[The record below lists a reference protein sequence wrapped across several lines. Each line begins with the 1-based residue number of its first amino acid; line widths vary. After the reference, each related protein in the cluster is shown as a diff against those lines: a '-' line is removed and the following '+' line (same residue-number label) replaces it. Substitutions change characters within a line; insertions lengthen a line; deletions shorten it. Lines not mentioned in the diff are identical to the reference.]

1 MDKFLASHVAT
12 DKSTFTHT
20 RIGNPASNIYGGSY
34 SIPDKSEF
42 YKIYYRH
49 IFESGEKEYLTEKQ
63 FDTGPVGIDI
73 DFRYKEEKRA
83 YTSNDILEFI
93 DISVQ
98 QLNLLFTIDA
108 TFPIYVFEKQ
118 DINVMADKIKDGI
131 HIIIG
136 VNMDKTAKE
145 LFRKKILDK
154 IDVWDHLLEHLSNN
168 WDSVLDNG
176 VFKGNTQW
184 QLYGSTKPGYQ
195 PYKLTKIYMCQKDE
209 DSEYVLR
216 SENIANF
223 DMRKNLYKLSIQ
235 NIDYETPVL
244 KDAFKPE
251 YEQLKQ
257 TPRKKLRV
265 ISNDGGYN
273 DITCNASL
281 TRAVTN
287 MLSSKSI
294 SDYKLHE
301 LHAYTM
307 ILPASYYDNYDK
319 WIKVGW
325 ALRNTDVRLF
335 VTWIKFSS
343 QSDSFT
349 FSDVPKFFGMW
360 VSWTKPTIE
369 LTDRSIMFWARNEM
383 PSEYEKV
390 KETSIE
396 VYIDAILKDVCT
408 EYDLAKILYQWY
420 KDRFVCVSINH
431 KCWFEYSEQ
440 RWKETDSG
448 TKLRTNISDF
458 SGIYGLF
465 TKKLKSLNDELSA
478 IGDDKTEQKEIMQK
492 RHKKLCTIMIDLKK
506 TDKKANIMRE
516 ACDLFYIKDFINMLD
531 SKNHILCFNNG
542 VIDFSSNSFRQG
554 LPDDYTSKCT
564 NIPYVVLNESNA
576 SIVAEITEFMEQLFP
591 EQELREYMWDHAA
604 SALIGRNDN
613 QTFTMLT
620 GEGRNGKSKFIQLM
634 SMCLGEYK
642 ATVPITLITQKRTG
656 IGNISPEIVQLMG
669 IRYAVMQEPSVGDQ
683 INEGILK
690 ELTGGDPIQGR
701 ALYKDTVTFIP
712 QFKLVVCTN
721 TDLDIKSTDDG
732 TWRRIRKCA
741 FKSVFNE
748 NPVKTDVNKPY
759 QFKVDKNI
767 DSKFEKWK
775 TIFMSML
782 VQRAFITKGDVKE
795 CATVMAHS
803 ENYRKNQDHFS
814 EFLKDR
820 IMRSPEGSIND
831 EELYETF
838 KAWWTLFH
846 GRQVPKGKQLFDYI
860 NKTFGNKV
868 GRGWKGISLIKEE
881 LDEMAE
887 I

>member
-1 MDKFLASHVAT
+1 MDNFLASHAAS
-12 DKSTFTHT
+12 DKSVCTHT
-20 RIGNPASNIYGGSY
+20 RIGSPAQNIYGGSY
-34 SIPDKSEF
+34 CITDKSEF
-42 YKIYYRH
+42 FKVYYRH
-49 IFESGEKEYLTEKQ
+49 IFENHQLEYLTEKQ
-63 FDTGPVGIDI
+63 FDVGPVGIDI
-73 DFRYKEEKRA
+73 DFRYKTAKRA

-98 QLNLLFTIDA
+98 QLNLLFTVNE
-108 TFPIYVFEKQ
+108 TFPIYVFEKK
-118 DINVMADKIKDGI
+118 DINALPDKIKDGI
-131 HIIIG
+131 HLIIG
-136 VNMDKTAKE
+136 INMDKTAKE

-154 IDVWDHLLEHLSNN
+154 IDVWNHLLEHLTNT

-176 VFKGNTQW
+176 VFKGNTGW
-184 QLYGSTKPGYQ
+184 QLYGSTKPGCEA
-195 PYKLTKIYMCQKDE
+195 YKLTKIYMCQKDE
-209 DSEYVLR
+209 DSEYVLH
-216 SENIANF
+216 STSLDTF

-235 NIDYETPVL
+235 NIEYETPVL

-251 YEQLKQ
+251 YDQLKQ
-257 TPRKKLRV
+257 SPRKKLRV
-265 ISNDGGYN
+265 VSNDGYN
-273 DITCNASL
+273 DITCAASL

-301 LHAYTM
+301 THAYTM
-307 ILPASYYDNYDK
+307 ILPASYYDDYDK

-343 QSDSFT
+343 QADA
-349 FSDVPKFFGMW
+349 FSYSEVPKFFGMW
-360 VSWTKPTIE
+360 CSWAKPNVE
-369 LTDRSIMFWARNEM
+369 LTDRSIMFWARNEA
-383 PSEYEKV
+383 PVEYEKV
-390 KETSIE
+390 KEKSID
-396 VYIDAILKDVCT
+396 VYIDAILKDICT

-478 IGDDKTEQKEIMQK
+478 IPDEKTEQKEILQK

-516 ACDLFYIKDFINMLD
+516 ACDLFYIKDFMTMLD
-531 SKNHILCFNNG
+531 SKNHILCFSNG
-542 VIDFSSNSFRQG
+542 VIDFETSKFRDG

-564 NIPYVVLNESNA
+564 NIPYVKLDASNK
-576 SIVAEITEFMEQLFP
+576 SIVAEIVEFMEQLFP
-591 EQELREYMWDHAA
+591 EPELREYMWDHAA
-604 SALIGRNDN
+604 STLIGKNDN
-613 QTFTMLT
+613 QTFNMYT
-620 GEGRNGKSKFIQLM
+620 GEGRNGKSKFVQLM

-656 IGNISPEIVQLMG
+656 IGSISPEIVQLMG

-701 ALYKDTVTFIP
+701 ALYKDTITFYP

-748 NPVKTDVNKPY
+748 NPVQNDVNKPF

-775 TIFMSML
+775 TVFISML
-782 VQRAFITKGDVKE
+782 VERAIKTKGEVKE
-795 CATVMAHS
+795 CAIVMAVS

-820 IMRSPEGSIND
+820 IMRNPEGSIND
-831 EELYETF
+831 VELYETF
-838 KAWWTLFH
+838 KEWWTLFQ
-846 GRQVPKGKQLFDYI
+846 GRNVPKGKQLFDYI

-868 GRGWKGISLIKEE
+868 GRGWKGISIIKDDVEE
-881 LDEMAE
+881 ISEL
-887 I
+887 